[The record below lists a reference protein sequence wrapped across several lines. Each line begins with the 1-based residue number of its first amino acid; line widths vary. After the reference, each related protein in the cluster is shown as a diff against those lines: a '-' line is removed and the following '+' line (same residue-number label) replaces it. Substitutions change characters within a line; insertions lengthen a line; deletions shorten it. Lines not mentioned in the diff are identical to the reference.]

1 MAERSIT
8 ANRLTDGVVWLDSND
23 EWTDRLKAAGVL
35 DDDALQSAL
44 EKGRDRDRDVA
55 IDIRDIPV
63 DLVEGHPVPH
73 ARRERLISR
82 QSAKERT

>member
-1 MAERSIT
+1 MAERC
-8 ANRLTDGVVWLDSND
+8 LTDGVVWLDSND

-44 EKGRDRDRDVA
+44 EKGRNRDRDVA

-63 DLVEGHPVPH
+63 DLVPN
-73 ARRERLISR
+73 ARRERLISC

>member
-1 MAERSIT
+1 MAESSIT

-44 EKGRDRDRDVA
+44 EKGRNRDRDVA

-63 DLVEGHPVPH
+63 DLVPH
-73 ARRERLISR
+73 ARRERLISC

>member
-1 MAERSIT
+1 MAESIIT

-44 EKGRDRDRDVA
+44 EKGRNRDRDVA

-63 DLVEGHPVPH
+63 DLVPH
-73 ARRERLISR
+73 ARRERLISC

>member
-44 EKGRDRDRDVA
+44 EKGGDRDRDVA

-63 DLVEGHPVPH
+63 DLVPH
-73 ARRERLISR
+73 ARRERLISCR
-82 QSAKERT
+82 SAKERT

>member
-44 EKGRDRDRDVA
+44 EKGRNRDRDVA

-63 DLVEGHPVPH
+63 DLVPH
-73 ARRERLISR
+73 ARRERLISC